1 MYIFVIAN
9 FLFWAL
15 QLQICLPLAPPGQI
29 LIFIFIFVFFIFV
42 SMFIFVIANFLF
54 WALQLANLLAISRTW
69 PNIGVVAKHPEA
81 LSITIKASAIE
92 HIFVVLTFL
101 GKCWNLFFYRR
112 PDLRRLLPFSFQLFL
127 SCQKLILCKIRH
139 SGHTTASGLIR
150 GTRQRP
156 RIKDSPR

>member
-1 MYIFVIAN
+1 MAKCLFSYLHLCIFYLCIYVYICN
-9 FLFWAL
+9 CQFLVL
-15 QLQICLPLAPPGQI
+15 GLLKLP
-29 LIFIFIFVFFIFV
+29 
-42 SMFIFVIANFLF
+42 
-54 WALQLANLLAISRTW
+54 NLLAISRTW

-92 HIFVVLTFL
+92 HIFVVLTYL
-101 GKCWNLFFYRR
+101 GSCWNLFFYRR
-112 PDLRRLLPFSFQLFL
+112 TNLHRLLPFSFQLFL
-127 SCQKLILCKIRH
+127 SCQRLILCKIRH